1 MDGFNTHF
9 GWDTASQSQIDKETG
24 LINGKL
30 VSLMIRFDK
39 VIYCNGKHLKC
50 MIIPLL
56 ALFGA
61 GAAVGALFAPYLFNG
76 RGRKST
82 M

>member
-30 VSLMIRFDK
+30 VSLMIRFDR
-39 VIYCNGKHLKC
+39 VVYFNGKHLNYDHSPNSFIWSWC
-50 MIIPLL
+50 RSWGVICPISIQWTW
-56 ALFGA
+56 A
-61 GAAVGALFAPYLFNG
+61 
-76 RGRKST
+76 
-82 M
+82 

>member
-30 VSLMIRFDK
+30 VSLMIRFDQ
-39 VIYCNGKHLKC
+39 VVYVYIAN
-50 MIIPLL
+50 I
-56 ALFGA
+56 
-61 GAAVGALFAPYLFNG
+61 
-76 RGRKST
+76 
-82 M
+82 